1 MKTAI
6 ITGITGQ
13 DGAYLTQ
20 LLLQHNYTVV
30 GVVRKANLYNKSKL
44 EYLNVFD
51 HIKIVACN
59 LENAIEVN
67 ALINTY
73 QPTEVYNLAAQSS
86 VSQSFQLPQETL
98 QFNILSVVNLLE
110 AIRLSNTGIKFY
122 QASSSEMFG
131 RVNQLPITENSLL
144 HPLSPYAISKVAA
157 HHTTINYRESYNMYA
172 CCGVLFN
179 HESYLR
185 QESFFIK
192 KLLIGALDIV
202 NGKKEYIE
210 FGNLNIKRDFGFSKD
225 YVQAMWLMLQQPK
238 PDDFL
243 ICSGTSILLSSIVN
257 YVFTQLNIPLHKI
270 KINPQLYRPTEI
282 EDIYGS
288 NKKAIDVLGW
298 KANFDFY
305 KVLDN
310 LIAEEQ
316 QHYAK

>member
-202 NGKKEYIE
+202 NGKKECIE